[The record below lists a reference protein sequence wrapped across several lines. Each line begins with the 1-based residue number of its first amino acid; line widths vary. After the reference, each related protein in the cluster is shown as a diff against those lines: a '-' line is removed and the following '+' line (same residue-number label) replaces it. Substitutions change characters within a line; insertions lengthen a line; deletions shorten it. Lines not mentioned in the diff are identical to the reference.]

1 MYRANKDKKIT
12 NGKEIIDF
20 KMPDKSSFIGDFES
34 KVEIRKFLKKIE
46 GTKKYMNVNER
57 VTRTTRARAT
67 IKKTLRNIYTELS
80 FQRFT
85 LS

>member
-1 MYRANKDKKIT
+1 MLTLWGN
-12 NGKEIIDF
+12 NSL
-20 KMPDKSSFIGDFES
+20 KS
-34 KVEIRKFLKKIE
+34 K

-80 FQRFT
+80 FQKSTFIDSYSFSKLKFRIGVN
-85 LS
+85 